1 MINLSLGCCVFVQY
15 IALSEIHVHV
25 VRVLKTVTIVTS
37 EHLNL
42 PVSMISLASQSALR
56 GTLAGG

>member
-25 VRVLKTVTIVTS
+25 VRVLKTVAIVTS

-42 PVSMISLASQSALR
+42 SMISLASQSALR

>member
-15 IALSEIHVHV
+15 IALSEIHVQV
-25 VRVLKTVTIVTS
+25 VYVLKTVAIVIS
-37 EHLNL
+37 EHF
-42 PVSMISLASQSALR
+42 VMISLASQSALR

>member
-42 PVSMISLASQSALR
+42 SMISLASQSALR

>member
-37 EHLNL
+37 ELLNL
-42 PVSMISLASQSALR
+42 SMISLVSQSALR

>member
-15 IALSEIHVHV
+15 IALSEIHVQV
-25 VRVLKTVTIVTS
+25 VYVLKTVTIVTS
-37 EHLNL
+37 EHF
-42 PVSMISLASQSALR
+42 VMISLAGQSALR